1 MLLNA
6 NYDQCYRNTNIKCYR
21 NTNINSIF
29 YKFIELNNI
38 RVTEDIQPAQTL
50 KSVVRTIMVDERL
63 KSLMLLRFKKDNSS
77 EQLNSKNYVKKW
89 SCVQNRR
96 MKIK

>member
-6 NYDQCYRNTNIKCYR
+6 NYDQCYRK
-21 NTNINSIF
+21 TNINSIV

-38 RVTEDIQPAQTL
+38 RVAEDIQPAQTL
-50 KSVVRTIMVDERL
+50 KSVVRTTMVDERL
-63 KSLMLLRFKKDNSS
+63 KILMLLRFKKDNSK
-77 EQLNSKNYVKKW
+77 QLNSKNCVKKW
-89 SCVQNRR
+89 SCLQNRR

>member
-6 NYDQCYRNTNIKCYR
+6 YYDQCYC
-21 NTNINSIF
+21 NTNINSIV

-50 KSVVRTIMVDERL
+50 KSVVRTTMVDERL
-63 KSLMLLRFKKDNSS
+63 KSLMLLRFKKDNS